1 MRTTVTLD
9 PDVERVLQAAMRER
23 GVPFKQALN
32 DAIRAGL
39 MRESPRRKRRFVQKT
54 YSLGAE
60 QHFRWDKAL
69 AASEAIEDEELSR
82 RLTLRK

>member
-9 PDVERVLQAAMRER
+9 PDVKRILEDAMKER

-39 MRESPRRKRRFVQKT
+39 SAIRHRKRRFVQKT
-54 YSLGAE
+54 YSMGAG

-69 AASEAIEDEELSR
+69 AAADAMEDQELVR
-82 RLTLRK
+82 KLELRK

>member
-9 PDVERVLQAAMRER
+9 PDVRRILEDVMKNR

-32 DAIRAGL
+32 DAVRAGADPG
-39 MRESPRRKRRFVQKT
+39 RRRKRRFVQKT
-54 YSLGAE
+54 YSMGSE

-69 AASEAIEDEELSR
+69 AAADALEDEAIVRKLG
-82 RLTLRK
+82 LRK